1 MSSHNI
7 AKNCRQLTTIFT
19 ELQIRG
25 GIEDNSKI
33 YFSYFSTKTYF
44 VTNHKNRLDE
54 TVLMMD
60 YNIRF
65 EGVIWKSSLNYGFN
79 PSYQFSETILQH
91 KQECLLKLARLN
103 AQSSE
108 GMRAPSK
115 DSAVCVRYTWA
126 SLVLT
131 SFSIIFNG
139 DGIVQS

>member
-65 EGVIWKSSLNYGFN
+65 EGVI
-79 PSYQFSETILQH
+79 
-91 KQECLLKLARLN
+91 
-103 AQSSE
+103 
-108 GMRAPSK
+108 
-115 DSAVCVRYTWA
+115 
-126 SLVLT
+126 
-131 SFSIIFNG
+131 
-139 DGIVQS
+139 